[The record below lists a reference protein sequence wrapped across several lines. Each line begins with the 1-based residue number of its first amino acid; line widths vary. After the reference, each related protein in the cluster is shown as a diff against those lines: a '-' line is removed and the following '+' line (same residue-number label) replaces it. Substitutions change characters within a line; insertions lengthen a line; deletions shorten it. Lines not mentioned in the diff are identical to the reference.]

1 MENKDSN
8 IDDLYDHLVRRFRA
22 VSKLFRKLGSEE
34 SVHELVDSLILRDSD
49 AFNRLIENV
58 DIPDLPPNLKCRLIH
73 EWIEE
78 VICDSY
84 TVPVCRLRL
93 DLTPDE
99 RLLYLSIAFR
109 HRPLPPVTAN
119 TGIGITLIG
128 DNPEIPPGP
137 FLDELKANNL
147 VTCNDETKYDCK
159 LELVFGPPEWV
170 CVPDV
175 LTP

>member
-1 MENKDSN
+1 MEKKDSN
-8 IDDLYDHLVRRFRA
+8 IDDLYDHLARRFRA

-58 DIPDLPPNLKCRLIH
+58 DIPDLPPNLKCRLIQ
-73 EWIEE
+73 EWVEE
-78 VICDSY
+78 ATCDPY
-84 TVPVCRLRL
+84 TVKVCRLRL

-147 VTCNDETKYDCK
+147 VICNDETKYDCK
-159 LELVFGPPEWV
+159 LWLVFGPPELV